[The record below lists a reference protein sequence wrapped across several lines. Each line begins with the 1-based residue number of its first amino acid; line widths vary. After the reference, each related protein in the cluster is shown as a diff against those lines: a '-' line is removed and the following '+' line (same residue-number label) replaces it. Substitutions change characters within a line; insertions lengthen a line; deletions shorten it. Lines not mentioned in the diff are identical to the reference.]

1 LKNQTKCS
9 DLITQ
14 NLGNHSL
21 KIETERFCIPE
32 EENFLWLLSA
42 LFALYITVMVEVKF
56 NGKLSTDKF
65 PLQ

>member
-1 LKNQTKCS
+1 M
-9 DLITQ
+9 Q

-32 EENFLWLLSA
+32 KENFLWLLSA
-42 LFALYITVMVEVKF
+42 LFAPYITVMVEVKF